1 VFFTRFVVFG
11 RSIAMFPTLSNT
23 ALNRF
28 QPEPFVPVSFSAN
41 ELSDLASSD
50 SITLPCNTPM
60 TDPLLSKSCTKIV
73 ATVGPACDSA
83 EKLAEL
89 LEAGVD
95 VFRINT
101 AHGKIPDH
109 EHKLAAIR
117 EASETTGKPAGVLL
131 DLAGP
136 KIRLG
141 ELLSEPLQCDV
152 GMEVTFIRD
161 GQAATPH
168 EFTATYPKL
177 IDELEVGNRVMLAD
191 GMVSLQVESV
201 TADRA
206 VCRVTAAGEVRSRQ
220 GINLPGVKLSVSA
233 LQRSDIEN
241 AMWAADHGID
251 FISLSFVRSA
261 EDVYSL
267 KSLLSAHESEALVI
281 AKIEKPEALENLEE
295 IVDAADGI
303 MVARGDLGVEI
314 DVAET
319 PMAQKRIIQ
328 VCKEKVKPVI
338 VATQMLES
346 MHHNSRPTRAEATD
360 VANAI
365 LDGADACMLSGETA
379 VGDHPVKVVQMM
391 NRIMQVTEKYLQ
403 HDMSDRT
410 TTNRVHPITTAVT
423 YAATNIAESID
434 ASLIVIATKSGGTA
448 WVKSKSR
455 SRIPTIGA
463 SDSDETLRRMNLFWG
478 IKPLAI
484 HQMGAPAAIREEIS
498 SWGKANGFLKKGDR
512 IVFVG
517 GTGIVEKA
525 HNSVVVHTVE

>member
-1 VFFTRFVVFG
+1 MAR
-11 RSIAMFPTLSNT
+11 
-23 ALNRF
+23 ALL
-28 QPEPFVPVSFSAN
+28 QQ
-41 ELSDLASSD
+41 
-50 SITLPCNTPM
+50 
-60 TDPLLSKSCTKIV
+60 SCTKIV
-73 ATVGPACDSA
+73 ATVGPACDTP

-89 LEAGVD
+89 ITAGVD

-109 EHKLAAIR
+109 EQKVAAIR
-117 EASETTGKPAGVLL
+117 KASESTGTPVGILL

-141 ELLSEPLQCDV
+141 ELLADPLQCDV
-152 GMEVTFIRD
+152 GMQLTFIRSGEPQD
-161 GQAATPH
+161 PT
-168 EFTATYPKL
+168 EVTATYPKL
-177 IDELEVGNRVMLAD
+177 IDELQPGNRVMLAD
-191 GMVSLQVESV
+191 GTVALKVESV
-201 TADRA
+201 DRSRA

-233 LQRSDIEN
+233 LQRTDIEN
-241 AMWAADHGID
+241 AIWAADHGID

-267 KSLLSAHESEALVI
+267 KSVLSAHDCDALVV

-328 VCKEKVKPVI
+328 VCKDKIKPVI

-346 MHHNSRPTRAEATD
+346 MHHSSRPTRAEASD

-379 VGDHPVKVVQMM
+379 VGDHPVKAVQMM
-391 NRIMQVTEKYLQ
+391 SRIMHFTEKSLR
-403 HDMSDRT
+403 HDMAERT
-410 TTNRVHPITTAVT
+410 TTNLVHPITTAVT
-423 YAATNIAESID
+423 YAATNIAESIG
-434 ASLIVIATKSGGTA
+434 AAMIIIATRSGGTA

-455 SRIPTIGA
+455 SLIPTLGV
-463 SDSDETLRRMNLFWG
+463 SDCEETLRRINLFWG
-478 IKPLAI
+478 IKPVAVS
-484 HQMGAPAAIREEIS
+484 QMDNPAKIRSEVS
-498 SWGKANGFLKKGDR
+498 AWAKRNGYLESGDR
-512 IVFVG
+512 IVFVSG
-517 GTGIVEKA
+517 SGVVEKA
-525 HNSVVVHTVE
+525 HNSVAVHTVE

>member
-1 VFFTRFVVFG
+1 M
-11 RSIAMFPTLSNT
+11 SLSS
-23 ALNRF
+23 LH
-28 QPEPFVPVSFSAN
+28 Q
-41 ELSDLASSD
+41 
-50 SITLPCNTPM
+50 
-60 TDPLLSKSCTKIV
+60 SCTKIV
-73 ATVGPACDSA
+73 ATVGPACDTP

-89 LEAGVD
+89 IKAGVD

-109 EHKLAAIR
+109 EKKVAAIR
-117 EASETTGKPAGVLL
+117 QASQITETPVGILL

-141 ELLSEPLQCDV
+141 ELIADPLQCDV
-152 GMEVTFIRD
+152 GMQLTFIRG
-161 GQAATPH
+161 GQPASET
-168 EFTATYPKL
+168 EVTATYAKL
-177 IDELEVGNRVMLAD
+177 IDELQPGNRVMLAD
-191 GMVSLQVESV
+191 GLVALEVETV
-201 TADRA
+201 DATRA

-233 LQRSDIEN
+233 LQRTDIEN
-241 AMWAADHGID
+241 AIWAADNEID

-267 KSLLSAHESEALVI
+267 KSVLSAHDCDALVI
-281 AKIEKPEALENLEE
+281 AKIEKPEALENLDE

-319 PMAQKRIIQ
+319 PMAQKRIIR
-328 VCKEKVKPVI
+328 VCKVKLKPVI

-346 MHHNSRPTRAEATD
+346 MHHSSRPTRAEASD

-379 VGDHPVKVVQMM
+379 VGDHPVLAVKMM
-391 NRIMQVTEKYLQ
+391 SRIMQFTEKSLR
-403 HDMSDRT
+403 HDITDRV

-423 YAATNIAESID
+423 YAATNIAEAIG
-434 ASLIVIATKSGGTA
+434 AAMIIIATKSGGTA

-455 SRIPTIGA
+455 SLIPTLGV
-463 SDSDETLRRMNLFWG
+463 SDCQATLRRINLFWG
-478 IKPLAI
+478 IKPIAVS
-484 HQMGAPAAIREEIS
+484 QMTHPAAIRTEICD
-498 SWGKANGFLKKGDR
+498 WAKEQGYLKKGDR
-512 IVFVG
+512 IVFVSG
-517 GTGIVEKA
+517 SGVVEKA

>member
-1 VFFTRFVVFG
+1 MSR
-11 RSIAMFPTLSNT
+11 
-23 ALNRF
+23 
-28 QPEPFVPVSFSAN
+28 
-41 ELSDLASSD
+41 
-50 SITLPCNTPM
+50 
-60 TDPLLSKSCTKIV
+60 PLIHQSCTKIV
-73 ATVGPACDSA
+73 ATVGPACDSPDQ
-83 EKLAEL
+83 LAEL
-89 LEAGVD
+89 ILAGVD

-109 EHKLAAIR
+109 EQKVKAIR
-117 EASETTGKPAGVLL
+117 QASEQTETPVGILL

-141 ELLSEPLQCDV
+141 ELVEEPLQCDI
-152 GMEVTFIRD
+152 GMKLTFMRD
-161 GQAATPH
+161 GQPSSPT
-168 EFTATYPKL
+168 EMTATYPKL
-177 IDELEVGNRVMLAD
+177 IDELRPGNRVMLAD
-191 GMVSLQVESV
+191 GMVALEVESV
-201 TADRA
+201 DRMRA

-233 LQRSDIEN
+233 LQRADIEN
-241 AMWAADHGID
+241 AIWAADNGID

-267 KSLLSAHESEALVI
+267 KSVLSAHECDALVI
-281 AKIEKPEALENLEE
+281 AKIEKPEALEKLEE
-295 IVDAADGI
+295 IVDVADGI

-346 MHHNSRPTRAEATD
+346 MHHSSRPTRAEASD

-379 VGDHPVKVVQMM
+379 VGDHPVKAVQMM
-391 NRIMQVTEKYLQ
+391 ARIMQFTEKSLR
-403 HDMSDRT
+403 HDASDRT
-410 TTNRVHPITTAVT
+410 VTNRVHPITTAVT
-423 YAATNIAESID
+423 YAATDIAESIG
-434 ASLIVIATKSGGTA
+434 AAMIIVATKSGSTA

-455 SRIPTIGA
+455 SRIPTLGV
-463 SDSDETLRRMNLFWG
+463 SDCQETLRRINLFWG
-478 IKPLAI
+478 IKPVAI
-484 HQMGAPAAIREEIS
+484 KQMDSPAMIRTEVCAWAKEQ
-498 SWGKANGFLKKGDR
+498 GYLKVGDR
-512 IVFVG
+512 IVFVSG
-517 GTGIVEKA
+517 SGVVEMA

>member
-1 VFFTRFVVFG
+1 MARP
-11 RSIAMFPTLSNT
+11 SLQN
-23 ALNRF
+23 
-28 QPEPFVPVSFSAN
+28 
-41 ELSDLASSD
+41 
-50 SITLPCNTPM
+50 
-60 TDPLLSKSCTKIV
+60 SCTKII
-73 ATVGPACDSA
+73 ATVGPACDTA

-89 LEAGVD
+89 IEAGVD

-109 EHKLAAIR
+109 DQKLTAIR
-117 EASETTGKPAGVLL
+117 QAGEITGKQVGVLL

-141 ELLSEPLQCDV
+141 ELRCDPLQCNV
-152 GMEVTFIRD
+152 GMTLTFIRD
-161 GQAATPH
+161 GQPEADD
-168 EFTATYPKL
+168 EVTASYPKL
-177 IDELEVGNRVMLAD
+177 IDELQPGNRVMLAD
-191 GMVSLQVESV
+191 GLVSLTVESV
-201 TADRA
+201 TKNRA

-233 LQRSDIEN
+233 LQRGDIEN
-241 AMWAADHGID
+241 AMWAADHEID
-251 FISLSFVRSA
+251 FISLSFVRTA

-267 KSLLSAHESEALVI
+267 KSVLSAHECDALVI
-281 AKIEKPEALENLEE
+281 AKIEKPEAMVNLEE

-328 VCKEKVKPVI
+328 VCKDKMKPVI

-346 MHHNSRPTRAEATD
+346 MHHSTRPTRAEASD

-379 VGDHPVKVVQMM
+379 VGDYPVKVVEMM
-391 NRIMQVTEKYLQ
+391 SRIMHFTEKSLK
-403 HDMSDRT
+403 HDMADRT
-410 TTNRVHPITTAVT
+410 VTNRVHPITTAVT
-423 YAATNIAESID
+423 YAATNIAEAID
-434 ASLIVIATKSGGTA
+434 AALIVIATKSGGTA

-455 SRIPTIGA
+455 SRIPTLGA
-463 SDSDETLRRMNLFWG
+463 SDCNETLRRMNLFWG
-478 IKPLAI
+478 IKPIAVK
-484 HQMGAPAAIREEIS
+484 QMAQPAMIRSEVCD
-498 SWGKANGFLKKGDR
+498 WAKQNGYLKVGDR
-512 IVFVG
+512 IVFVSG
-517 GTGIVEKA
+517 SGVVEKA